1 MITKLQL
8 CVAAEIDYAHKNI
21 LIGANYIMEQTKGG
35 FIRVQSIA
43 TKKIYYIPLSNVSCM
58 ERNE

>member
-8 CVAAEIDYAHKNI
+8 CVAAEIDYTHMN
-21 LIGANYIMEQTKGG
+21 LLMGANYSMEQIKGG
-35 FIRVQSIA
+35 FVRVQSIT
-43 TKKIYYIPLSNVSCM
+43 TKKVYYIPLSNISCM